1 MRLGLL
7 IPSSN
12 VVLEPLAAQLQAR
25 RPEISVHVSRLGV
38 LDVKLDAASRAQ
50 FEMERQIAAANL
62 LCDAKVDQIIWGGT
76 SASWLGIAHDETFTS
91 RVEQET
97 GITAT
102 TCVLEI
108 NRHLAE
114 LEATRLGM
122 VTPYTNDVSAQINRN
137 YAEMGFEVIASCNDG
152 GEMSNDFAAI
162 QPTVIERMIRDVAAA
177 EPEAIIVMCT
187 NVAAAALATELT
199 ATLGI
204 PVLDSAAITLG
215 LD

>member
-38 LDVKLDAASRAQ
+38 LDVKLNAASRAQ
-50 FEMERQIAAANL
+50 FEMETKIAAAKL
-62 LCDAKVDQIIWGGT
+62 LCDANVDHIIWGGT
-76 SASWLGIAHDETFTS
+76 SASWLGITHDEVFAS
-91 RVEQET
+91 RIEQET
-97 GITAT
+97 GIPAT

-108 NRHLAE
+108 NRHLAV
-114 LEATRLGM
+114 LGAKRLGM
-122 VTPYTNDVSAQINRN
+122 VTPYTDDVSAQIDQN
-137 YAEMGFEVIASCNDG
+137 YAEMGFEVIASRHNG
-152 GEMSNDFAAI
+152 GDMSNDFAAI

-177 EPEAIIVMCT
+177 KPEAVIVMCT

-199 ATLGI
+199 ADLGI